1 MVHPLY
7 ILDFY
12 LEFNGIKWSD
22 KISKCKSNKYCQI
35 TYANVQGIEE
45 IKAELMDKNIMKK
58 NEDSIRPKFFE
69 HNKPD
74 W

>member
-22 KISKCKSNKYCQI
+22 KIEKCKSNKYCQI

-45 IKAELMDKNIMKK
+45 IKAELMDTNIMKK

-69 HNKPD
+69 NNEPD
-74 W
+74 